1 MWRWIAKKYVY
12 FCFFTE
18 QELWHRAA
26 GFHSFS
32 LFIFS
37 YKAAVNLHSWNHFSV
52 LKGLPFSKYMSVGP
66 GNVQQAFSPDFL
78 VVWALT
84 DLLLPTSISSHY
96 LSFSPHFSYE
106 IFFLTYGTLN
116 WKLLALGRA
125 QITFWNALRGLSVTF
140 SCVTFFIVFIFICLS
155 VCLSLPWCTC
165 FSMCVRLCPK
175 ISSTFPDIPTPT
187 WHSSKFHHI
196 LRYLMVSP
204 RETRG
209 ASRCRK
215 IWFLVFLFWLGYMP
229 VFL

>member
-140 SCVTFFIVFIFICLS
+140 SCVTFFISLFACLC
-155 VCLSLPWCTC
+155 VCPSLGA
-165 FSMCVRLCPK
+165 
-175 ISSTFPDIPTPT
+175 
-187 WHSSKFHHI
+187 H
-196 LRYLMVSP
+196 VSP
-204 RETRG
+204 CVFVCVLKYPPHFPTSPHLHDTALNSITYCVTSWSLRG
-209 ASRCRK
+209 RLGEHPAAAK
-215 IWFLVFLFWLGYMP
+215 YGFWFFCFD
-229 VFL
+229 